1 VRRQGSRVCAV
12 PLRRQWSTPNS
23 TCQLHPAAAMPECHP
38 GTDIELGEGVATSGF
53 RCAIK
58 NTKRYMQRNR
68 WTSEDVA
75 RAAYEGDFGKLEML
89 LSTGDEANLFNGDLN
104 EHLIAD
110 KGTITSSYTALQMA
124 AVSGQTECVVLL
136 LQAKADPHV
145 RECVPYGK
153 DPEEGVTAL
162 DLAKKHGWDDC
173 IELLEQAEKDHS
185 YGWYVPVGENNN
197 KKCYGCWEFGKAP
210 PKGWYYKRPGAAKKQ
225 GLDPAKY
232 GGEIADPEEEA
243 DDFTATLAAAPAQK
257 PLPIGLL
264 FPGQG
269 SQYVKMLSIV
279 KEMPAVQEMLETAK
293 AVLGFDIVKLCT
305 EGPEAKL
312 EETKNCQPAMFIAGM
327 AGIEKLRLEREEAVT
342 RCQVVAGLSLGE
354 YTALCAAGVFSF
366 EDGLKL
372 VKLRGEAM
380 QEAAAVTKQAM
391 VSIAGLEKPKLME
404 LCEAAAKKEGGK
416 ATCQIANELFPKGF
430 SCAGTEKSIL
440 TLKELADKAGALQAK
455 VLKTSGGF
463 HTPLMKP
470 AQDKLGK
477 ALDAMLPN
485 MKPPRTTVY
494 MNTTGGPIKPGTSPK
509 EIIELMKKQ
518 LTSPVLW
525 EPSVR
530 GMIKDGVSEFYEVGP
545 MKQIKAM
552 MKRIDSK
559 IWGTTS
565 NVEV

>member
-269 SQYVKMLSIV
+269 SQYVKMLSTICDIPEV
-279 KEMPAVQEMLETAK
+279 KAMLDKAKEILGWDVET
-293 AVLGFDIVKLCT
+293 LCRT
-305 EGPEAKL
+305 GPDAKL
-312 EETKNCQPAMFIAGM
+312 EETRYCQPAMYVACLAGLEAMRRDKPQQAARFM
-327 AGIEKLRLEREEAVT
+327 AT
-342 RCQVVAGLSLGE
+342 AGLSLGE

-366 EDGLKL
+366 EDGLRL
-372 VKLRGEAM
+372 VQRRGEAM
-380 QEAAAVTKQAM
+380 QEAAAVGKQHMISVAGIPKEDLEKLCKQA
-391 VSIAGLEKPKLME
+391 VQE
-404 LCEAAAKKEGGK
+404 EGPS
-416 ATCQIANELFPKGF
+416 AVCMIANELFPRGF
-430 SCAGTEKSIL
+430 SAAGTERAIMA
-440 TLKELADKAGALQAK
+440 LKDKAERAGALQAK
-455 VLKTSGGF
+455 VLKTSGAF
-463 HTPLMKP
+463 HTPLMAP
-470 AQDKLGK
+470 AAEKLNT
-477 ALDAMLPN
+477 ALDELLPR
-485 MKPPRTTVY
+485 MSPPKNTVF
-494 MNTTGGPIKPGTSPK
+494 MNATAEPVPPGTPP
-509 EIIELMKKQ
+509 EMIVELLKKQ

-525 EPSVR
+525 ESSVR
-530 GMIKDGVSEFYEVGP
+530 AMIKAGVTEFYEIGP
-545 MKQIKAM
+545 MKQLKAM
-552 MKRIDSK
+552 MKRIDAK
-559 IWGTTS
+559 IWNNTS
-565 NVEV
+565 NIEV